1 MDSGLVGLHVKGVLS
16 DRLLTNQ
23 EFTNIGRGRPFL
35 GPQDDKASHTMKNK
49 NGGLGLLCGARWTRG
64 LAPALRPGCQLLPHG
79 SPSGWVQG
87 RPAGTWRTSCSAPA
101 RGGQD
106 GEEERGWSIGFAGGT
121 ESIPVTLELE
131 SVRVRVGSYI
141 FSTVCHRILE
151 KAVQ

>member
-64 LAPALRPGCQLLPHG
+64 LAPALRPLAASFCHTAAPVAGCRGDLPAHGGRAVPRLLE
-79 SPSGWVQG
+79 VD
-87 RPAGTWRTSCSAPA
+87 RMVKKNVAGALDSL
-101 RGGQD
+101 
-106 GEEERGWSIGFAGGT
+106 EELKVF
-121 ESIPVTLELE
+121 L
-131 SVRVRVGSYI
+131 
-141 FSTVCHRILE
+141 
-151 KAVQ
+151 